1 MNRKTLVKYLDVTLV
16 RTLTTLEDV
25 QHHLAD
31 AKQYKYRS
39 VVLTTTIL
47 NVIQQQAISNWAA
60 AK

>member
-39 VVLTTTIL
+39 VIGRVACRFLETCDL
-47 NVIQQQAISNWAA
+47 
-60 AK
+60 KE